1 MNKVAIFQFVL
12 KILIPIVVIL
22 ITRYVTINL
31 NPVTKCDNILKM
43 MVYIV
48 IMAFLVF
55 IEIALI
61 LV

>member
-1 MNKVAIFQFVL
+1 MNTVAIFQFVL